1 MSDPARDVAL
11 AGVMLAVTVALSAGI
26 GFALGALAGLSVP
39 LGIAGVFVGFVLGL
53 RIVYTRFK
61 DI

>member
-26 GFALGALAGLSVP
+26 GFALGAVVGLSAP

>member
-26 GFALGALAGLSVP
+26 GFAIGALFGLSAP